1 MPPHLLSP
9 AAAIHGLN
17 AGSSDTGE
25 LSRAVHRMAP
35 ATGRARASQIAAQT
49 LDPLALR
56 FPTGPHLG
64 YWGRMRDANKAQLEF
79 TLIAFLTIPPM
90 IYSLWR
96 GAMALIGAD

>member
-1 MPPHLLSP
+1 VPFFDWVIAHVKSDRPRLQHKLSVLWRY
-9 AAAIHGLN
+9 A
-17 AGSSDTGE
+17 
-25 LSRAVHRMAP
+25 
-35 ATGRARASQIAAQT
+35 
-49 LDPLALR
+49 

-64 YWGRMRDANKAQLEF
+64 YWGHMRDANKAQLEF